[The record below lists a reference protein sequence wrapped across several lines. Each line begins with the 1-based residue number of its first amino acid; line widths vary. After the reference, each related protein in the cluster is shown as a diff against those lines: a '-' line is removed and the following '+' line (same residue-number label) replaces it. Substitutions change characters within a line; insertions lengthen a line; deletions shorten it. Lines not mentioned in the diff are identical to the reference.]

1 MYYEEKWIEGRL
13 CYRHIPNGG
22 WTEFDISMYR
32 QALDDL
38 RHQVK
43 KCDLADVV
51 GQSEQLVCVKCG
63 NKNLI
68 GTTIGYWCKVC
79 QPDEM

>member
-43 KCDLADVV
+43 KCDLADV
-51 GQSEQLVCVKCG
+51 GKQRELLTGYHNWLLQ
-63 NKNLI
+63 NPTKNEGWASI
-68 GTTIGYWCKVC
+68 
-79 QPDEM
+79 DEYLASL